1 MSVSSRRRT
10 APIRIGTAGVLSS
23 ARGFAAAK
31 GPSFGFGVV
40 SEHPVRKLRDTPEIT
55 LVGAGLAG
63 SLLAI
68 FLAKRGYRV
77 TLLERRLDPRKRK
90 PTAAPA
96 SAGRSI
102 NLALANRGIT
112 ALEEVG
118 VMRSVRSELIP
129 MVGRML
135 HDERGRLQL
144 VRYGNKPHEVIYSV
158 SRAGLNTLLLGAAEA
173 TGRVSIRFGETVTGV
188 DFANRQVLPQRIHYE
203 VLIGTDGSASAVRAS
218 ILEQTKGWLDE
229 EPLGHG
235 YKELSIPPADGGGGG
250 FRMEKGA
257 LHIWPRGEY
266 MLIALP
272 NIDGSFTVTLFLPNE
287 GEESFQVL
295 TSPEAVRAM
304 FERRFADAIPL
315 MPTLVEDFF
324 ENPTGHLETIR
335 CRPWSFEDHALVLG
349 DAAHAIVPFHGQG
362 MNAAFEDC
370 SAFDRCLE
378 DPDRPWNEIFAE
390 FERRRRPNTD
400 AIADMALENY
410 VEMRSTVREPKFQL
424 KKDLSFRL
432 EERNP
437 ARFIPRYSMVM
448 FHTIPY
454 AEAKRRGAIQEE
466 ILDDLTNRAVSLD
479 DVDFARADR
488 LIADRLAIQAGEAEM
503 RS

>member
-1 MSVSSRRRT
+1 LRR
-10 APIRIGTAGVLSS
+10 P
-23 ARGFAAAK
+23 
-31 GPSFGFGVV
+31 
-40 SEHPVRKLRDTPEIT
+40 RDTSEIT

-68 FLAKRGYRV
+68 FLARRGYRV
-77 TLLERRLDPRKRK
+77 TLLERRPDPRK
-90 PTAAPA
+90 TAGPA

-118 VMRSVRSELIP
+118 VMESVRPALIP

-135 HDERGRLQL
+135 HDEEGRLKL
-144 VRYGNKPHEVIYSV
+144 IPYGNKPHEVIHSV
-158 SRAGLNTLLLGAAEA
+158 SRAGLNALLVDAAES
-173 TGRVSIRFGETVTGV
+173 TGRVAIRFGATVSGV
-188 DFANRQVLPQRIHYE
+188 DFANRRVRFMAGEDPEPQTTPYD

-218 ILEQTKGWLDE
+218 ILQRTGGWLDE

-235 YKELSIPPADGGGGG
+235 YKELSIPPAPGGG
-250 FRMEKGA
+250 FQMEKGA

-272 NIDGSFTVTLFLPNE
+272 NTDGSFTVTLFLPNE
-287 GEESFQVL
+287 GDESFQVL
-295 TSPEAVRAM
+295 TTPEAVHSL

-315 MPTLVEDFF
+315 MPGLVEDFF

-335 CRPWSFEDHALVLG
+335 CQPWSFEDHALVLG

-378 DPDRPWNEIFAE
+378 DPNRPWNEVFAE
-390 FERRRRPNTD
+390 FERLRRPNTD

-432 EERNP
+432 EERHP
-437 ARFIPRYSMVM
+437 DRFIPRYSMVM

-454 AEAKRRGAIQEE
+454 AEARRRGAIQEE
-466 ILDDLTNRAVSLD
+466 ILDDLTSRATS
-479 DVDFARADR
+479 VDQIDLARADR
-488 LIADRLAIQAGEAEM
+488 LIAERL
-503 RS
+503 

>member
-1 MSVSSRRRT
+1 VQS
-10 APIRIGTAGVLSS
+10 P
-23 ARGFAAAK
+23 
-31 GPSFGFGVV
+31 
-40 SEHPVRKLRDTPEIT
+40 RDTPEIT

-68 FLAKRGYRV
+68 FLARRGFRV
-77 TLLERRLDPRKRK
+77 TLLERRPDPRKRN
-90 PTAAPA
+90 PTAGPA

-118 VMRSVRSELIP
+118 VMDRVRPELIP

-135 HDERGRLQL
+135 HDEEGRLKL
-144 VRYGNKPHEVIYSV
+144 IPYGNKPHEVIYSV
-158 SRAGLNTLLLGAAEA
+158 SRAGLNTLLLDAAEA
-173 TGRVSIRFGETVTGV
+173 TGKVSIRFGETVTGV
-188 DFANRQVLPQRIHYE
+188 DFARRKVLPQEISYD
-203 VLIGTDGSASAVRAS
+203 VLIGTDGSASAVRGA
-218 ILEQTKGWLDE
+218 ILERTGGRLDE
-229 EPLGHG
+229 ESLGHG
-235 YKELSIPPADGGGGG
+235 YKELSILPVDGGGGG
-250 FRMEKGA
+250 FRMDKNA

-272 NIDGSFTVTLFLPNE
+272 NIDGSFTVTLFLPNQ
-287 GEESFQVL
+287 GEESFQQL
-295 TSPEAVRAM
+295 TTPAAVHAL
-304 FERRFADAIPL
+304 FQRRFADAIPL
-315 MPTLVEDFF
+315 MPRLAEDFF
-324 ENPTGHLETIR
+324 GNPTGHLETIR
-335 CRPWSFEDHALVLG
+335 CAPWSFEDQTLVLG

-378 DPDRPWNEIFAE
+378 DPDRPWNEVFAE
-390 FERRRRPNTD
+390 FETRRRPNTD

-432 EERNP
+432 EERHP
-437 ARFIPRYSMVM
+437 KRFIPRYSMVM

-454 AEAKRRGAIQEE
+454 AEAKRRGTIQEE
-466 ILDDLTNRAVSLD
+466 ILDELTSQAAKLD
-479 DVDFARADR
+479 DVDLVRADQ
-488 LIADRLAIQAGEAEM
+488 LIAERLK
-503 RS
+503 

>member
-1 MSVSSRRRT
+1 MRS
-10 APIRIGTAGVLSS
+10 P
-23 ARGFAAAK
+23 
-31 GPSFGFGVV
+31 
-40 SEHPVRKLRDTPEIT
+40 RDTPEIT

-68 FLAKRGYRV
+68 FLARRGYRV
-77 TLLERRLDPRKRK
+77 TLLERRPDPRK
-90 PTAAPA
+90 TAAAP

-102 NLALANRGIT
+102 NLALANRGIA

-118 VMRSVRSELIP
+118 VMEDVRPELIP
-129 MVGRML
+129 MAGRML
-135 HDERGRLQL
+135 HDEEGQLRL
-144 VRYGNKPHEVIYSV
+144 VPYGNKPHEVIYSV
-158 SRAGLNTLLLGAAEA
+158 SRAGLNALLLNAAES
-173 TGRVSIRFGETVTGV
+173 TGRVSIRFGETVSGV
-188 DFANRQVLPQRIHYE
+188 DFANRE
-203 VLIGTDGSASAVRAS
+203 VRFFAGEGAELQTTPYDVIIGTDGSASTVRGA
-218 ILEQTKGWLDE
+218 ILERTGGRFDE

-235 YKELSIPPADGGGGG
+235 YKELSIPPADEGDAR
-250 FRMEKGA
+250 FRMEKNA

-272 NIDGSFTVTLFLPNE
+272 NIDGSFTVTLFLPNH
-287 GEESFQVL
+287 GEESFEVL
-295 TSPEAVRAM
+295 KTPDAVRAL

-315 MPTLVEDFF
+315 MPRLVEDFF
-324 ENPTGHLETIR
+324 GNPTGHLETIR
-335 CRPWSFEDHALVLG
+335 CEPWSFEDHALVLG

-378 DPDRPWNEIFAE
+378 TSDRPWNAIFAE
-390 FERRRRPNTD
+390 FESRRRPNAD

-410 VEMRSTVREPKFQL
+410 IEMRSTVREAKFQL

-432 EERNP
+432 EERHPN
-437 ARFIPRYSMVM
+437 RFIPRYSMVM

-466 ILDDLTNRAVSLD
+466 ILDELTSRASNLD
-479 DVDFARADR
+479 QVDFARADR
-488 LIADRLAIQAGEAEM
+488 LIAERLEDDLTTTIYIL
-503 RS
+503 